1 MSVASG
7 VATALRPL
15 GAMLRE
21 ELAPR
26 PGRFARAIRTA
37 VCCCVVTAVVMVFD
51 IPAGEL
57 SVFIVFLIS
66 GEDVAASVVAGL
78 AVTVAITAGVALG
91 LFTATFASGSAALTL
106 TIMVLVTLGAAY
118 SARAFS
124 KLGPAAFVVG
134 YLLVKGQTLV
144 FQTPTRE
151 DLVRGLLW
159 LWVVAELPIA
169 VTVLAEL
176 ATGELPGRRADRSAL
191 GLLRTLADSLRQ
203 PAAEDRR
210 TRHAAAAALLRSARH
225 AAMVDA
231 SVKRRLG
238 GSLSLIETLE
248 TLLAMQE
255 ALPAETPF
263 VVRNRLADDCDACA
277 EAYEARKPVA
287 PREQPIASNEALA
300 SAPAGTRSVVF
311 AMDAALVRL
320 REGLDRRSRGVPEPL
335 HHAARPPVTDPGE
348 RRDNFRFAV
357 KTTVAVML
365 AYFLYTGLDAPG
377 IDTAVTTCYF
387 VALGS
392 LGESLQK
399 LTLRISGALVGGV
412 AAGLC
417 IAFVRPA
424 MTDIGQLALLI
435 GVATALCA
443 WVAASSVRLSYMGL
457 QIAFAFLLGILQ
469 GHAPP
474 SHFKVLVDRVLG
486 ILLGNV
492 LITVIFSSV
501 WPTSARERAERSIDQ
516 ALRALATLLGA
527 APPRV
532 GARLA
537 AFQAVDKARQFEGFA
552 KFELRMME
560 RAQSQSPPSETSID
574 DLERI
579 GRRALVAAE
588 LPGSAAVAER
598 LRSEHETATRLLLD
612 RVRTPELKTPIAATP
627 EAGGAEGATSS
638 DRAAA
643 EASAL
648 LLFALEGGHG
658 AAS

>member
-1 MSVASG
+1 
-7 VATALRPL
+7 
-15 GAMLRE
+15 MLRA

-26 PGRFARAIRTA
+26 PGRFAGAIRTA

-66 GEDVAASVVAGL
+66 GEDVVATVVAGL
-78 AVTVAITAGVALG
+78 ASTVAVTAGLALVI
-91 LFTATFASGSAALTL
+91 FTATFAAGSAVVTL
-106 TIMVLVTLGAAY
+106 PIMVLVTLGSAY

-134 YLLVKGQTLV
+134 FLLVKGLALF
-144 FQTPTRE
+144 FQTPTTE

-159 LWVVAELPIA
+159 LWVVAELPILVVA
-169 VTVLAEL
+169 LAEL
-176 ATGELPGRRADRSAL
+176 ATGELPGQKSHRSAL
-191 GLLRTLADSLRQ
+191 GLLHTLADSLRQ

-210 TRHAAAAALLRSARH
+210 TRRATAAALLRSTRH

-231 SVKRRLG
+231 AAKRSFG

-248 TLLAMQE
+248 TILAMQE
-255 ALPAETPF
+255 ALPGETPF
-263 VVRNRLADDCDACA
+263 AIRALLADDCDACA
-277 EAYEARKPVA
+277 ESYDARKPVT
-287 PREQPIASNEALA
+287 PREQPLARDEVLA
-300 SAPAGTRSVVF
+300 SAPAGARPVVF
-311 AMDAALVRL
+311 AMDAALARL
-320 REGLDRRSRGVPEPL
+320 RGGLDRRSRGVAEPL
-335 HHAARPPVTDPGE
+335 GHAARPPMTDPGE

-357 KTTVAVML
+357 KTTLAVML

-377 IDTAVTTCYF
+377 IDTALTTCYF

-399 LTLRISGALVGGV
+399 LTLRIAGALVGGL

-424 MTDIGQLALLI
+424 MTDIGQLALLV

-443 WVAASSVRLSYMGL
+443 WVTASSVRLSYMGL
-457 QIAFAFLLGILQ
+457 QMAFAFLLGILQ

-516 ALRALATLLGA
+516 ALRALATLLGG
-527 APPRV
+527 APAPV

-537 AFQAVDKARQFEGFA
+537 VFQAVDKARGFEGFA
-552 KFELRMME
+552 KFELRMMGK
-560 RAQSQSPPSETSID
+560 AQSQGPSHETSID
-574 DLERI
+574 DVERI
-579 GRRALVAAE
+579 GRHALVTAE
-588 LPGSAAVAER
+588 LPGSAAVADTV
-598 LRSEHETATRLLLD
+598 RSEHENAARLLLD
-612 RVRTPELKTPIAATP
+612 RVRTPELKAPIEPKTEARGAESAPSFDEAAL
-627 EAGGAEGATSS
+627 EAG
-638 DRAAA
+638 
-643 EASAL
+643 AL
-648 LLFALEGGHG
+648 LLSELEGGHG
-658 AAS
+658 AAP